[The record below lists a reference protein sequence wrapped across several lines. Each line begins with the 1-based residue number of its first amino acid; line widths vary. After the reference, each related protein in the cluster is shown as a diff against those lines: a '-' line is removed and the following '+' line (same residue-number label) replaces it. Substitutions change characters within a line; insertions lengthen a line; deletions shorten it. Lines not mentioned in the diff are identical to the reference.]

1 MPSKARMNCEFTR
14 LTLWIH
20 SNIATYWYRYFL
32 CTPRKGRRKFRR
44 PVHSPSSVLQCT
56 SRTPSPSSSRAHSP
70 SAWHTVER
78 GRCIAGRPS
87 YAVHSSVLTCVVG
100 SVARLTTRSSV
111 GPSEF
116 PTTVSLTRPLS
127 RPTTPQIGGRSLAY
141 VPWPRRLFARRR
153 GGSPGSRCGSP
164 FFPRVLVRLVR

>member
-1 MPSKARMNCEFTR
+1 MHLAD
-14 LTLWIH
+14 
-20 SNIATYWYRYFL
+20 A
-32 CTPRKGRRKFRR
+32 
-44 PVHSPSSVLQCT
+44 
-56 SRTPSPSSSRAHSP
+56 SPSSSRAHSP
-70 SAWHTVER
+70 SAWHTADR

-87 YAVHSSVLTCVVG
+87 YAAHSSVFTCVVG

-116 PTTVSLTRPLS
+116 PTTVSLTAPLS
-127 RPTTPQIGGRSLAY
+127 RPATPQTGGRSLAY

-164 FFPRVLVRLVR
+164 FFPRVLVRLIRLDVGVLQGVEVAESVGQVLELVAEPQELEPVAPQLAGQPCRRRALGEAAEDQQ

>member
-1 MPSKARMNCEFTR
+1 M
-14 LTLWIH
+14 
-20 SNIATYWYRYFL
+20 
-32 CTPRKGRRKFRR
+32 
-44 PVHSPSSVLQCT
+44 
-56 SRTPSPSSSRAHSP
+56 PSPSSSRAHSP
-70 SAWHTVER
+70 AAWHTVER

-87 YAVHSSVLTCVVG
+87 YAIHSSVFTRVVG

-116 PTTVSLTRPLS
+116 STTVSLTSPLS
-127 RPTTPQIGGRSLAY
+127 RPTTPQTGGRSLAY

-164 FFPRVLVRLVR
+164 FFPRVLVRLVRLDVGVLQRVEVAEPVCQVLELVADLQEFEPIALQFA